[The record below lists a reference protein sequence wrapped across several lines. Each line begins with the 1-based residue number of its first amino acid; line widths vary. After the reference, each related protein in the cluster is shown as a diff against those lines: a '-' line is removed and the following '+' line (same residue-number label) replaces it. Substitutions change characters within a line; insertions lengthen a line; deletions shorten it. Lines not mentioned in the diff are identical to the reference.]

1 MRSSLFLVLLFYLI
15 TPPSKYLSAQEASVA
30 GPTGGPVFRLGFWEM
45 LHQTYWTDEDNTF
58 YQMTGTNRFRGGKG
72 YQGIPSFNVTD
83 IYIPDGLSSNV
94 NTKRTNDG
102 NEHSKVDSAIG
113 RITDWL
119 PSFSLEY
126 ILPTNYWVGAGMGFH
141 YTNTWLDDTSVRA
154 ATTGSDPSYATPLLR
169 MFTRF
174 YMFSGSLYFPGTPKP
189 GGIDFFF
196 GFGLSYVEATYAW
209 GIRPNPDIY
218 NNYGEAF
225 YLQKTYMRSSG
236 ILPIQRFGLA
246 SSSDTFGFMLE
257 FIRLPQRDLL
267 DNPFKNQSFI
277 SSEAYNA
284 AYNERGEDLPAK
296 VGMGGMITR
305 ASWTY
310 SFW

>member
-1 MRSSLFLVLLFYLI
+1 MVHSSADL
-15 TPPSKYLSAQEASVA
+15 
-30 GPTGGPVFRLGFWEM
+30 R
-45 LHQTYWTDEDNTF
+45 
-58 YQMTGTNRFRGGKG
+58 R
-72 YQGIPSFNVTD
+72 
-83 IYIPDGLSSNV
+83 
-94 NTKRTNDG
+94 
-102 NEHSKVDSAIG
+102 
-113 RITDWL
+113 
-119 PSFSLEY
+119 FSL
-126 ILPTNYWVGAGMGFH
+126 PTALKNISGKLKTSLLRRLVWWWW
-141 YTNTWLDDTSVRA
+141 WLDSLRGCIKIKCPSPVPKSMIAIRYFTVRNYVFERA
-154 ATTGSDPSYATPLLR
+154 FSRLLAR
-169 MFTRF
+169 
-174 YMFSGSLYFPGTPKP
+174 KV
-189 GGIDFFF
+189 DFFF

-284 AYNERGEDLPAK
+284 AYNDRGGELPAK

>member
-1 MRSSLFLVLLFYLI
+1 VPSGGNVL
-15 TPPSKYLSAQEASVA
+15 
-30 GPTGGPVFRLGFWEM
+30 RLGFWEM
-45 LHQTYWTDEDNTF
+45 LHQTYWKNEDNTF
-58 YQMTGTNRFRGGKG
+58 YQMTGTDRFNGGKG
-72 YQGIPSFNVTD
+72 YQGIPSLNITD
-83 IYIPDGLSSNV
+83 ISLPDGISSNV
-94 NTKRTNDG
+94 NSKKLEDG
-102 NEHSKVDSAIG
+102 EQHSKVDSTIG

-126 ILPTNYWVGAGMGFH
+126 ILPTNYWVGSGLGFH
-141 YTNTWLDDTSVRA
+141 YTNTWLDDKSVRA
-154 ATTGSDPSYATPLLR
+154 ATTGSDPSYDTPLLR

-174 YMFSGSLYFPGTPKP
+174 FMFSGSLYFPGTPRS

-196 GFGLSYVEATYAW
+196 GLGLSYVEATMTY
-209 GIRPNPDIY
+209 GIRPNPQIF

-225 YLQKTYMRSSG
+225 YLQKAYTRTSG

-246 SSSDTFGFMLE
+246 SASDTYGFMLE
-257 FIRLPQRDLL
+257 FIRLPQREFLE
-267 DNPFKNQSFI
+267 NPFKNQSFI
-277 SSEAYNA
+277 SSEAYDA
-284 AYNERGEDLPAK
+284 TYNDRGGELPAK